1 MGGPANAKSRRGPV
15 DPSTSGCDGKRQACR
30 RTGFGGGRGQVFWQR
45 AGGAISCR
53 LGAILRRG
61 REKGPGNPISLVSAD
76 LRWPRGQPPMS
87 HPAPHGAR
95 CPGHPSCPALWV
107 PAISSPARPQVR
119 GSTCRSA
126 SGPAPGPGPEA
137 AYVITAF
144 SRPGELVVI
153 PAGIGAFLTA
163 AAAAGRRVLGLFP
176 SPAVCQAASARLD
189 RDLDPAMRALAQARV
204 GGPVLLLEADCAEAG
219 RAALAITG
227 RDDPGA
233 CCRRR
238 ASGCCGPVASW
249 P

>member
-1 MGGPANAKSRRGPV
+1 VAAGPAAHVTSSSSRGPV
-15 DPSTSGCDGKRQACR
+15 PGPPVLSGPVG
-30 RTGFGGGRGQVFWQR
+30 TGDQQPGTA
-45 AGGAISCR
+45 AGAGIDV
-53 LGAILRRG
+53 
-61 REKGPGNPISLVSAD
+61 PVSV
-76 LRWPRGQPPMS
+76 W
-87 HPAPHGAR
+87 PAP
-95 CPGHPSCPALWV
+95 
-107 PAISSPARPQVR
+107 
-119 GSTCRSA
+119 
-126 SGPAPGPGPEA
+126 GPAPGPGPEA